1 MKKTTKEMTKEM
13 TEERAIEIL
22 LGGGNE
28 TSEEEK
34 KDAIDLAVKCIEK
47 KEQLESDIEYYKELI
62 EQVSSDIALCDAIKA
77 DYATFK
83 KELNTNIHKI
93 YKDIDKRIKDLEKI
107 PSWHRVR
114 GLTEARDFI
123 KPRLAKLEL
132 ETSSEA
138 DKFSE
143 KLTERLEE
151 VRGNRETIKHM
162 VG

>member
-1 MKKTTKEMTKEM
+1 MKKTTKEM

-22 LGGGNE
+22 LGGGGNE
-28 TSEEEK
+28 IPEGEK
-34 KDAIDLAVKCIEK
+34 KEAVDLAVKCIEK
-47 KEQLESDIEYYKELI
+47 KEQLESDIKYYKELI
-62 EQVSSDIALCDAIKA
+62 EQVNSDIVLCDAIKT

-93 YKDIDKRIKDLEKI
+93 YGDIDKRIKELEKI

-114 GLTEARDFI
+114 GLIEARNFT

-138 DKFSE
+138 DKLSD

-151 VRGNRETIKHM
+151 VRENHETIKHM
-162 VG
+162 VS